1 MSNGREIEL
10 EGERKM
16 EREREERGEKDQER
30 ASGWWT
36 PQAGS
41 IGTGVRGFGMRS
53 ADLKLSSAIPI
64 YATISQLRRGMG

>member
-1 MSNGREIEL
+1 M
-10 EGERKM
+10 EGER
-16 EREREERGEKDQER
+16 DQER

-36 PQAGS
+36 PEAGS

-53 ADLKLSSAIPI
+53 ADLKLGSAIPI

>member
-1 MSNGREIEL
+1 MTKLKEQKEEEIGGER
-10 EGERKM
+10 EGER
-16 EREREERGEKDQER
+16 DQER